1 MWITIPDFENYEI
14 NECGEVRNSTTLK
27 LLKSQTNKKTGY
39 QQIQLRN
46 GKRKKGINIHRLV
59 AELFVPNPNNLQTV
73 NHIDGDK
80 TNNNVENLEWC
91 SYSDNE
97 IHSYQVLRRTKS
109 TKGAIRVKTKCYNK
123 ITGESFTCNSVA
135 ETSRKT
141 GISCSQIRRILSK
154 ENVNATYEIVK
165 L

>member
-1 MWITIPDFENYEI
+1 ME
-14 NECGEVRNSTTLK
+14 SA
-27 LLKSQTNKKTGY
+27 
-39 QQIQLRN
+39 
-46 GKRKKGINIHRLV
+46 KKGINIHRLV

-123 ITGESFTCNSVA
+123 ITGESFY
-135 ETSRKT
+135 
-141 GISCSQIRRILSK
+141 L
-154 ENVNATYEIVK
+154 
-165 L
+165 